1 MFREGLRLL
10 ACFGVLQHAD
20 AWRKVCCCGCAGRRL
35 QHAVLARHRK
45 FGRAAHSSMCGP
57 ALHAAQGQQEAPETV
72 ERVQAASDA
81 GCGCGCGVGVGAEG
95 GSQDPRAAAVVA
107 RRCVRRAYG
116 RGAGVTP
123 GVHLRL

>member
-1 MFREGLRLL
+1 MPIARCAAADVCWL
-10 ACFGVLQHAD
+10 ATESLPALHT
-20 AWRKVCCCGCAGRRL
+20 
-35 QHAVLARHRK
+35 
-45 FGRAAHSSMCGP
+45 P
-57 ALHAAQGQQEAPETV
+57 ALHAEQGQQEAPETV

>member
-20 AWRKVCCCGCAGRRL
+20 AYREVRCCGC
-35 QHAVLARHRK
+35 VLARHRK
-45 FGRAAHSSMCGP
+45 SARAAHSSMCGP